1 MLEDKASHQLQTV
14 CAMFQVFHPNCYNY
28 MLIVELHPIK
38 NICCSKFALSNEDG
52 IVDQNKSG

>member
-1 MLEDKASHQLQTV
+1 
-14 CAMFQVFHPNCYNY
+14 